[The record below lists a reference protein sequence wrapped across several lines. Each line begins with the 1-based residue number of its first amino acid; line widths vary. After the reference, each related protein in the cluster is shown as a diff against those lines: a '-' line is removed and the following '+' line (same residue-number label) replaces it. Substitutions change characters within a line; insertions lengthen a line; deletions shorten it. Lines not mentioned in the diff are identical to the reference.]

1 MPAIRRRRLP
11 GVLAA
16 SIAAAHGAQAQA
28 AEIRLGA
35 IYPFTGAL
43 ALPGDESFRGLELA
57 IEQRNDQ
64 GGIAGRRIRLLRGD
78 APDQAQAV
86 AEARRLIGTE
96 RVAALFGTFASPL
109 SAAAT
114 QVAEAQGI
122 AYFELGAIADGITD
136 RGFRGLFRLCPRGA
150 EIGAMTITALTDALA
165 PAWGSE
171 PRTLRVVIL
180 HEDAPDGASVAAA
193 QEAELRSRGLQPA
206 ERIAYP
212 ERSAEFGPIA
222 QRLRSAQAE
231 VVLHSG
237 GQNDIPL
244 LFRGLQEAGWRPRM
258 LIGAGAAY
266 SLVDTARAIGP
277 AFEGVMAVDV
287 TPLAVAEGF
296 APGAAAFVELYK
308 RRYGADPRSG
318 HSLANYAGALACL
331 DALREAGGTERD
343 RLRATMLALD
353 QPEGATPAGWGL
365 RFDERGQNMRAQ
377 PVLSQ
382 WQGGRQV
389 AVFPERAAA
398 GTLRARLG
406 AG

>member
-1 MPAIRRRRLP
+1 MSAIRRRRLP

-16 SIAAAHGAQAQA
+16 SVAAARGVQAQA
-28 AEIRLGA
+28 AELRLGA
-35 IYPFTGAL
+35 IYPFTGPL

-57 IEQRNDQ
+57 VEQRNEQ

-86 AEARRLIGTE
+86 AEARRLTGAE
-96 RVAALFGTFASPL
+96 RVGALFGTFASPL

-114 QVAEAQGI
+114 QVAEAQGV
-122 AYFELGAIADGITD
+122 AYFELGAIADGITE

-150 EIGAMTITALTDALA
+150 ELGAVSIAAIADALA
-165 PAWGSE
+165 PAWGAE
-171 PRTLRVVIL
+171 PRSLRLVIL
-180 HEDAPDGASVAAA
+180 HEDAPDGVAVATA
-193 QEAELRSRGLQPA
+193 QEVELRSRGLPEA

-212 ERSAEFGPIA
+212 ERSTEFGPIV
-222 QRLRSAQAE
+222 QRLRAAQAGI
-231 VVLHSG
+231 VLHAG
-237 GQNDIPL
+237 GLNDIPL
-244 LFRGLQEAGWRPRM
+244 LFRALQEAGWRPRM

-266 SLVDTARAIGP
+266 SLEDTARAIGP
-277 AFEGVMAVDV
+277 AFEGVLAADVAPIAVSE
-287 TPLAVAEGF
+287 AF

-331 DALREAGGTERD
+331 DALHDAGGAERD
-343 RLRATMLALD
+343 RLRATMLGRD

-365 RFDERGQNMRAQ
+365 RFDDRGQNIRA
-377 PVLSQ
+377 PAVLSQ
-382 WQGGRQV
+382 WQGGRQI
-389 AVFPERAAA
+389 AVFPGGAAA

-406 AG
+406 PG